1 MSTAPDPTR
10 SENNSASTASK
21 HNLFGPEGLLH
32 ESKLTRVRIVSGIIL
47 FIYVVVHLFN
57 HALGLVS
64 DELMRDMGGVM
75 KQTIRLPP
83 VSLILYVSL
92 LVHVLFSFLRLY
104 RRRSL
109 KMPWTEWLQLIL
121 GLAIPYFLIVH
132 VMGTRYA
139 AEVYD
144 LNDTYDY
151 VLLSVFFFSPMN
163 AWTNAFG
170 LIAAWL
176 HGCIGIHMWLRLQPF
191 YTRPVRSVL
200 LVLAT
205 LLPTLSLAGYLTAG
219 RNIIPYAVDGE
230 FMEAYYQ
237 KLNLTSTAVWEL
249 LAADTGRVETGFLIA
264 VAFVFLARIGRNII
278 KGTNK
283 SVTVDYIDGPKLSQ
297 PVGTSLLEISKL
309 GDVPHA
315 SVCGGRGR
323 CSTCRVR
330 ILTPNPQISPPSE
343 SEKKVL
349 KRVRAQSD
357 VRLACQIHPKG
368 NLQVIRLLPA
378 DASQITASDQDPWS
392 SGQEKIITVMFAD
405 LRDFTKTA
413 ESRLPF
419 DVVYLINQF
428 SRSMGQIVE
437 TNNGR
442 IDKFLGDGFMALFG
456 VDDSS
461 KQGAV
466 NALNAAGGMIDE
478 LKKLNEQL
486 KGELN
491 EPLRMGVGVHTGSV
505 ILGNMGYGSSR
516 GLTAIGDTVNTASRL
531 EAATKDQNCNLC
543 ASAMTIKTAGL
554 AGPEK
559 ARRTIAIRG
568 KTKKQ
573 SIYALADTTLLK
585 TNVDEIA

>member
-21 HNLFGPEGLLH
+21 HNLFGPEGWLH

-92 LVHVLFSFLRLY
+92 FVHVLFSFLRLY

-585 TNVDEIA
+585 PNVAEIA